1 MILAPD
7 AHNNPTYPIWDGLKV
22 VNSRHTVEQNIP
34 DDSSRFYSSRA
45 GDPILLMPT
54 GAPLLALDALD
65 DDQNPLTIGQKVT

>member
-54 GAPLLALDALD
+54 GALD